1 MTFKSGFI
9 AIIGRPN
16 AGKSTFLNRVLGEKI
31 SIVSPKP
38 QTTRNRVRGV
48 KTTDDAQIVFIDTP
62 GIHSVDNIPGGSL
75 NVFMVR
81 EAKKALG
88 EVDGVLYMVDAE
100 KGVTEDDEVIMEAL
114 KTTKVPVMLAI
125 NKVDAVKKQAVLPI
139 IGRCTKAHT
148 FADVIPVSA
157 LTGDGVSILLDK
169 LTGLLGEGPKYFP
182 DDMITDQP
190 ERFIVA
196 EMVREKIF
204 IFLRQEIPYSVAV
217 VTEEFKED
225 EKKGLVSIRAA
236 INVER
241 DSQKGILIG
250 KKGAMLKKI
259 GTSARRE
266 IEKLLGT
273 KVFLELF
280 VRVQKGWTRSEKDLK
295 EFGYD

>member
-1 MTFKSGFI
+1 MPFKSGFI

-16 AGKSTFLNRVLGEKI
+16 AGKSTFLNRVIGEKV
-31 SIVSPKP
+31 SIVSPRP

-48 KTTDDAQIVFIDTP
+48 WNTTDAQIVFIDTP
-62 GIHSVDNIPGGSL
+62 GIHNVDESKGSL
-75 NVFMVR
+75 NEFMVR
-81 EAKKALG
+81 EAKRALAD
-88 EVDGVLYMVDAE
+88 VDGVLYMVDAE
-100 KGVTEDDEVIMEAL
+100 KGVTEDDEVIMEVL
-114 KTTKVPVMLAI
+114 KKTKAPVILAV
-125 NKVDAVKKQAVLPI
+125 NKVDAVKKEVVLPI
-139 IGRCTKAHT
+139 IDTCSKGGD
-148 FADVIPVSA
+148 FAYVIPVSS
-157 LTGDGVSILLDK
+157 LTGDGVNLLLDK
-169 LTGLLGEGPKYFP
+169 LAGLLKEGPKYFP

-204 IFLRQEIPYSVAV
+204 LFLRQEIPYSVAV
-217 VTEEFKED
+217 ITEEFKED
-225 EKKGLVSIRAA
+225 AKKNLISIRAA

-259 GTSARRE
+259 GTSARKE

-280 VRVQKGWTRSEKDLK
+280 VKVQKGWTRSEKDLK